1 METTFFVTVLICAA
15 ITISV
20 RALPII
26 LLANAQIPALIREW
40 LNFIP
45 AAVMSAI
52 IVAEILAKPALTASR
67 MERLTVGDGN
77 LRYHWCHDAQFVH
90 HRPLRNLGIH
100 DAWLGARLAPDSKI
114 IK

>member
-1 METTFFVTVLICAA
+1 METTFFMTVLICAA

-52 IVAEILAKPALTASR
+52 IVAEILAKPALTAAGWSVS
-67 MERLTVGDGN
+67 LLATVICVIIGVMTRS
-77 LRYHWCHDAQFVH
+77 LFITV
-90 HRPLRNLGIH
+90 LSGI
-100 DAWLGARLAPDSKI
+100 LAFMMLDWVLS
-114 IK
+114 